1 MTRPA
6 SKRIKLV
13 IAGCGRITDQHHLPA
28 ALRSSLVDV
37 ITLVDSNSA
46 RVRDVARKYALQVP
60 LKARLEDALEGAD
73 GVLLATPNHTHAP
86 LAKIVI
92 ARKIPVLI
100 EKPLANSY
108 AEAQE
113 LCRLADEEGAFISVG
128 YRTRYYPAVVLM
140 KDLIERGF
148 FGRIRSFHYEFG
160 SRGGWSPVSGF
171 TLYKKQSGGGVLIDT
186 GSHFV
191 DRMLYWFGWPAEF
204 EYEDD
209 SYGGPE
215 ANCRCRLRF
224 DHSLGPIEGTIVL
237 SKTMALENK
246 VSMATDDCICELG
259 ESETELLTLY
269 PRSMPGVKMTMGT
282 DAPSPR
288 SRPDYFQVQIEDFAR
303 AILEGA
309 SPRVDGWSGA
319 RSVKLIEQ
327 MYARRRQMDE
337 PWLLHGRESEIAG

>member
-1 MTRPA
+1 MTRPV
-6 SKRIKLV
+6 SKRIRLV
-13 IAGCGRITDQHHLPA
+13 VAGCGRVTEQHHLPV

-37 ITLVDSNSA
+37 IALVDPHSA
-46 RVRDVARKYALQVP
+46 RLRSLARKYALQVP
-60 LKARLEDALEGAD
+60 LKTRLEDALDGAD
-73 GVLLATPNHTHAP
+73 GLLLATPNYTHAP
-86 LAKIVI
+86 LAMTAI

-100 EKPLANSY
+100 EKPLTTSY

-113 LCRLADEEGAFISVG
+113 LCRLADEEGTFISVG
-128 YRTRYYPAVVLM
+128 FRTRYYPSVVLM
-140 KDLIERGF
+140 KDLIDQNA

-160 SRGGWSPVSGF
+160 SRGGWAPLSGF
-171 TLYKKQSGGGVLIDT
+171 NLDKKQAGGGILIDT

-191 DRMLYWFGWPAEF
+191 DRMLYWLGAPSEF

-215 ANCRCRLRF
+215 GNCRCHLRF
-224 DHSLGPIEGTIVL
+224 EHSLGPIEGTIVL
-237 SKTMALENK
+237 SNTMALQNG
-246 VSMATDDCICELG
+246 VSISTDDYVCELG
-259 ESETELLTLY
+259 ESETELITLY
-269 PRSMPGVKMTMGT
+269 PRSTPGVTMTMAK
-282 DAPSPR
+282 DARAPR

-337 PWLLHGRESEIAG
+337 PWLLHGRELEIAG